1 MIADS
6 MLWFFGFFT
15 LQEIA
20 FLYSKKCSARMRT
33 AAYKGDVASDRRRH
47 ENVPRHIF
55 LNMKKSVVP
64 VRLFLTEGTPY
75 GTLKTIIG
83 VSIPWRKKTNLRLL
97 EIDIEVTYFG

>member
-1 MIADS
+1 MTYDLAMIG
-6 MLWFFGFFT
+6 L
-15 LQEIA
+15 
-20 FLYSKKCSARMRT
+20 FLCMKNTFYYLPNFYSKFRLLM
-33 AAYKGDVASDRRRH
+33 
-47 ENVPRHIF
+47 
-55 LNMKKSVVP
+55 